1 MAKSPLDFSF
11 DARVVGQ
18 YDALRGHPPEIA
30 ANIGAAFYREAQGT
44 PLEDPLAKDMNTP
57 SRTLRIL
64 ELGVGTGRIAV
75 PVARF
80 GAHVVGID
88 LSAEMLATLHH
99 QLLSG
104 VLASESLPIDLVR
117 GTITALPFKD
127 NVFDAVMI
135 THVLHLVPDWQSVLT
150 RMAET
155 VRRGGMI
162 LLGRDWVDP
171 ASMAGALRMAF
182 RQAVMQA
189 GFKTAAPAGGQPLHQ
204 ALLKVGAS
212 AVRVGPEE
220 CIAAEWQA
228 NISPADVL
236 AGIRS
241 RDDAESWVLPDEILL
256 PVCAQL
262 ESFASERWPDLQTPQ
277 PVLRRFV
284 VTIYRNGL

>member
-1 MAKSPLDFSF
+1 MSTLDFSF

-18 YDALRGHPPEIA
+18 YDALRGHPPEVASTIGTA
-30 ANIGAAFYREAQGT
+30 LHREAHGAATGNA
-44 PLEDPLAKDMNTP
+44 P
-57 SRTLRIL
+57 LRIL
-64 ELGVGTGRIAV
+64 ELGIGTGRIAV
-75 PVARF
+75 PVADC

-88 LSAEMLATLHH
+88 LSAEMLATL
-99 QLLSG
+99 QT
-104 VLASESLPIDLVR
+104 SLHTSQSSLQIDLVR

-127 NVFDAVMI
+127 NVFDAVMV
-135 THVLHLVPDWQSVLT
+135 THVLHLVADWQSVLT
-150 RMAET
+150 RTVET

-182 RQAVMQA
+182 RQAVMKA

-204 ALLKVGAS
+204 ALVDVGATP
-212 AVRVGPEE
+212 VRIGADE

-228 NISPADVL
+228 SISPADVL

-256 PVCAQL
+256 PVCAEL
-262 ESFASERWPDLQTPQ
+262 ESFASERWPDLHAPQT
-277 PVLRRFV
+277 VLRRFV
-284 VTIYRNGL
+284 VTIYRNGV